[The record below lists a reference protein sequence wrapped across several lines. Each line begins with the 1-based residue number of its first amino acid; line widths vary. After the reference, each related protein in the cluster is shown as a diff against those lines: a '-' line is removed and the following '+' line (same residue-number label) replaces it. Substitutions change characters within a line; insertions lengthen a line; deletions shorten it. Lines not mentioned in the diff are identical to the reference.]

1 LSRDERSRARRDAPG
16 AFRCCECR
24 LDVSMDAPG
33 TAHRNHC
40 PNCLWSR
47 HVDTRPGDRASP
59 CRAGMEPIAIAVR
72 GRGEWVLIHR
82 CRGCDALVANRT
94 AGDDSPLLLVRLAI
108 QPLANP
114 PFPLEVLNGI

>member
-1 LSRDERSRARRDAPG
+1 LSRDDRSRARRVSPG
-16 AFRCCECR
+16 SFRCCECR
-24 LDVSMDAPG
+24 LDVPYDAPG

-47 HVDTRPGDRASP
+47 HVDERPGDRASG
-59 CRAGMEPIAIAVR
+59 CGAGMEPIAISVR

-82 CRGCDALVANRT
+82 CRGCDRLVANRT
-94 AGDDSPLLLVRLAI
+94 AGDDSPLLLVKLAV

-114 PFPLEVLNGI
+114 PFPLEVLDL

>member
-1 LSRDERSRARRDAPG
+1 LSRNDTRARRSPPRT
-16 AFRCCECR
+16 FRCCECR
-24 LDVSMDAPG
+24 LDVSTDAPG

-47 HVDTRPGDRASP
+47 HVDVEPGDRASP
-59 CRAGMEPIAIAVR
+59 CGSGMEPIAISVR

-82 CRGCDALVANRT
+82 CRGCDALVANRA
-94 AGDDSPLLLVRLAI
+94 AGDDNPLLLVKLAV

-114 PFPLEVLNGI
+114 PFPLEVLSGL